1 MYRPC
6 SHFFLQFHIVSDVV
20 KITIYC
26 SCFLCS
32 FNRFKLRQNARQVY
46 ISCFQ
51 NYPCSS
57 TLFKISSECTLYCP
71 CFVKKFSVIP
81 TCLKWP
87 SESTIYCPCFQ
98 NVQEAILVL
107 MLPSCFGT
115 KRQALQRPCFKN
127 CPSSSKSFQVISKAW
142 FRDLV
147 FKIVSKLPN
156 IFKQCHNSFFFF
168 L

>member
-1 MYRPC
+1 MTSKCTMYRPC

-71 CFVKKFSVIP
+71 CFLHYLYSYKYRQNAPFTVLVFKIPRRLPSFSRPSPWFQYKILIIFLIAVI
-81 TCLKWP
+81 
-87 SESTIYCPCFQ
+87 FQ
-98 NVQEAILVL
+98 NSV
-107 MLPSCFGT
+107 
-115 KRQALQRPCFKN
+115 KRQALATLF
-127 CPSSSKSFQVISKAW
+127 S
-142 FRDLV
+142 
-147 FKIVSKLPN
+147 
-156 IFKQCHNSFFFF
+156 
-168 L
+168 